1 MAENDSSMVLRW
13 GQKLLQ
19 CTLLF
24 AEDIMKKCK
33 NKSQQSAVDHGRG
46 SIANNALA
54 ALVTSVIFRCKVEKP
69 KKGKGAYS
77 RKQNHQGHLQG
88 APDAF
93 WA

>member
-1 MAENDSSMVLRW
+1 
-13 GQKLLQ
+13 
-19 CTLLF
+19 
-24 AEDIMKKCK
+24 MKKSQT
-33 NKSQQSAVDHGRG
+33 KSQQSAVDHGRG

-77 RKQNHQGHLQG
+77 RKQNRQGHLQG

-93 WA
+93 WTFVISIAA